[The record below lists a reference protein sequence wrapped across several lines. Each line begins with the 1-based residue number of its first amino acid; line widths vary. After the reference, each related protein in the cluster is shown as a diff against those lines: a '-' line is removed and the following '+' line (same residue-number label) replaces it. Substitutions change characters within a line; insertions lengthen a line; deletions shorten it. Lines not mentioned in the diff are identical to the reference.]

1 MNNSTTNFSKPNSIE
16 LVTPAQ
22 PVIDSPASWMK
33 DGNSPAEI
41 ILAIAILVG
50 SLTGLVKVVLPVFL
64 THNKIR

>member
-1 MNNSTTNFSKPNSIE
+1 MTNSTTNITPSNSIAV
-16 LVTPAQ
+16 VTPAQ
-22 PVIDSPASWMK
+22 PVLHSPASWMK